1 MEQKIARQKLKIIFI
16 HVFIGAGVFY
26 FLVHPFTM
34 VLYNIEFNHPDFTP
48 SLFRN
53 ILKQHLLES
62 FSFKMGG
69 MAGLLSFFGGMLGI
83 ASGFFWIR
91 IKQKRSLRHQGELL
105 GEMDL
110 KQLIQKGEND
120 SVEFKSSVRYD
131 YHRKTTNRDLELVI
145 AKTLVGFMNAK
156 GGKLLIGVSDQG
168 DVIGL
173 EKDLKT
179 LKHKNRDGFER
190 KVFQVITDYIGREA
204 CYNNQVSFHAIGEKD
219 ICLINVEPSTIP
231 VYLKD
236 GKNITFYVRTG
247 NATHPLSVEEAIN
260 YLNIQN
266 T

>member
-1 MEQKIARQKLKIIFI
+1 MEQNILGQKLKIILI

-48 SLFRN
+48 SLFWKV
-53 ILKQHLLES
+53 LEQHLLES
-62 FSFKMGG
+62 FSFEMGG
-69 MAGLLSFFGGMLGI
+69 MAGLLTLFGGMLGFV
-83 ASGFFWIR
+83 SGLFWIR
-91 IKQKRSLRHQGELL
+91 IKQKRLLKHQRELL
-105 GEMDL
+105 GEMDI
-110 KQLIQKGEND
+110 KQLIKEGEND

-145 AKTLVGFMNAK
+145 AKTLVGFMNAS

-168 DVIGL
+168 DILGL

-179 LKHKNRDGFER
+179 LKHKNKDGFER
-190 KVFQVITDYIGREA
+190 KIFQVITDYIGREA
-204 CYNNQVSFHAIGEKD
+204 CYNSKVTFHKIDEKP
-219 ICLINVEPSTIP
+219 ICMINVEPSTTP
-231 VYLKD
+231 VYFKD
-236 GKNITFYVRTG
+236 GENITFYVRTG